1 MDHPL
6 MSAENDSTRFQPVYF
21 ECWEGHICL
30 TCGAL
35 VYSPAAGVHL
45 EWHRTLS
52 NRPSYEV
59 TED

>member
-1 MDHPL
+1 